1 MATLTRK
8 QCCILICSCLLALAL
23 FALPDGAEAG
33 ESLNLSLSEATEMAL
48 QNNLQAILAAERIH
62 QSRGERSISLA
73 ALLPNLSA
81 AVSRQ
86 NYTSNLAALGIP
98 IARMPGVSAFAGPND
113 RFDARLQLVQSV
125 FDLASIWRYRVGG
138 LGVSLAE
145 DQDRLVRQQVIAS
158 VAVGYIELSEAEQ
171 GVQTAEAN
179 LELARRLLKLAES
192 QREKGVATG
201 LDVARAQTRLANQ
214 DVQLSQAQTLRDT
227 ARINFLRIVG
237 ASLSADLA
245 LSEALSFN
253 PVRAPEPEVAVEQAK
268 ADRLELRIAE
278 RQVRLAEMHR
288 KAASADRLPS
298 VSFFADYGSSSTT
311 IDENSLPTRSVGVR
325 VDIPVFNGG
334 RTNGQVAVSA
344 SQERQAQKRL
354 SDLRFEIERDVRLSL
369 ANLKTRENQVV
380 AARQT
385 VALAERELELSQD
398 RFLNGVAD
406 NIEVVN
412 AQTALENSRQV
423 LVSSIA
429 RFNLARLNMAV
440 ALGHAESFSFR

>member
-1 MATLTRK
+1 MPILTKKHRFLMIFSCFLAFSPMAK
-8 QCCILICSCLLALAL
+8 PA
-23 FALPDGAEAG
+23 GAE
-33 ESLNLSLSEATEMAL
+33 ESRSLRLGLSEATEMAL
-48 QNNLQAILAAERIH
+48 ENNLQAILAAERIS

-98 IARMPGVSAFAGPND
+98 VSRMQGVSAFAGPND

-158 VAVGYIELSEAEQ
+158 VALGYIQLSEAEQ
-171 GVQTAEAN
+171 GVQTAQAN
-179 LELARRLLKLAES
+179 LQLARLLLELAVS
-192 QREKGVATG
+192 QRDKGIATG
-201 LDVARAQTRLANQ
+201 VDTARAQTRLANQ
-214 DVQLSQAQTLRDT
+214 EVQLSQARTLRDT

-237 ASLSADLA
+237 APLSADLE
-245 LSEALSFN
+245 LSEELSSD
-253 PVRAPEPEVAVEQAK
+253 PVRAPEPEAAIEQAK

-278 RQVRLAEMHR
+278 RQARLAGMLR

-298 VSFFADYGSSSTT
+298 VSFFADYGSSGTK
-311 IDENSLPTRSVGVR
+311 IDENSLPTRAVGVR

-334 RTNGQVAVSA
+334 RTNGEVAVSA
-344 SQERQAQKRL
+344 SQERQAQRRL
-354 SDLRFEIERDVRLSL
+354 SDLRFEIERDVRVSL
-369 ANLKTRENQVV
+369 ANLQTRESQVA

-398 RFLNGVAD
+398 RFANGVAD

-412 AQTALENSRQV
+412 AQTSLENARQS
-423 LVSSIA
+423 LVSSTA
-429 RFNLARLNMAV
+429 QFNVARLNLAV
-440 ALGHAESFSFR
+440 ALGHAESFRFR

>member
-1 MATLTRK
+1 MAILTKK
-8 QCCILICSCLLALAL
+8 QCCMLICPCLLALAL
-23 FALPDGAEAG
+23 FARADAAVAA
-33 ESLNLSLSEATEMAL
+33 ESLNLSLSKATEMAL

-125 FDLASIWRYRVGG
+125 FDLASIWRYRAGG

-145 DQDRLVRQQVIAS
+145 DQERLVRQQVIAS
-158 VAVGYIELSEAEQ
+158 AALGYIQVSEAAQ

-179 LELARRLLKLAES
+179 LQLARRLLELAES
-192 QREKGVATG
+192 QREKGIATG
-201 LDVARAQTRLANQ
+201 LDVARARTRLANQ
-214 DVQLSQAQTLRDT
+214 EVQLSQAQTLRDT

-245 LSEALSFN
+245 LSDALSFN
-253 PVRAPEPEVAVEQAK
+253 PVRAPEPEVAIEQAI
-268 ADRLELRIAE
+268 ADRPELRIAE
-278 RQVRLAEMHR
+278 RQVRLAAMLH

-311 IDENSLPTRSVGVR
+311 IDENSLPTRSVGIR
-325 VDIPVFNGG
+325 IDIPVFNGG
-334 RTNGQVAVSA
+334 RTSGQIAASS
-344 SQERQAQKRL
+344 SQERQAQQRL
-354 SDLRFEIERDVRLSL
+354 ADLRFEIERDVRVSL
-369 ANLKTRENQVV
+369 ANLKTRENQVA

-412 AQTALENSRQV
+412 AQTALENARQS
-423 LVSSIA
+423 LVSSTA
-429 RFNLARLNMAV
+429 HFNVARLNLAV
-440 ALGHAESFSFR
+440 ALGHAESFRF

>member
-1 MATLTRK
+1 MAILTKK
-8 QCCILICSCLLALAL
+8 QCCMLICPCLLALAL
-23 FALPDGAEAG
+23 FARADAAVAA
-33 ESLNLSLSEATEMAL
+33 ESLNLSLSKAIEMAL

-62 QSRGERSISLA
+62 QSRGERSVSLA

-125 FDLASIWRYRVGG
+125 FDLASIWRYRAGG

-145 DQDRLVRQQVIAS
+145 DQERLVRQQVITSA
-158 VAVGYIELSEAEQ
+158 ALGYIQVSEAEQ

-179 LELARRLLKLAES
+179 LQLARRLLELAES
-192 QREKGVATG
+192 QREKGIATG
-201 LDVARAQTRLANQ
+201 LDVARARTRLANQ
-214 DVQLSQAQTLRDT
+214 EVQLSQAQTLRDT
-227 ARINFLRIVG
+227 ARINLLRIVG

-245 LSEALSFN
+245 LSDALSFN
-253 PVRAPEPEVAVEQAK
+253 PVRAPEPEVAIEQAI
-268 ADRLELRIAE
+268 ADRPELRIAE
-278 RQVRLAEMHR
+278 RQARLAAMLH

-311 IDENSLPTRSVGVR
+311 IDENSLPTRSVGIR
-325 VDIPVFNGG
+325 IDIPVFNGG
-334 RTNGQVAVSA
+334 RTRGQIAVSS
-344 SQERQAQKRL
+344 SQERQAQQRL
-354 SDLRFEIERDVRLSL
+354 ADLRFEIERDVRVSL
-369 ANLKTRENQVV
+369 ANLKTRENQVA

-412 AQTALENSRQV
+412 AQTALENARQS
-423 LVSSIA
+423 LVSSTA
-429 RFNLARLNMAV
+429 HFNVARLNLAV
-440 ALGHAESFSFR
+440 ALGRAESFRF